1 MSLIIW
7 GLPKFICINGKN
19 SDSWTT
25 GTLTQG
31 LTKANFGRYSQFL
44 FDSSGGE
51 DEHTLVIFFDTVK
64 QFLFLQ

>member
-25 GTLTQG
+25 GG
-31 LTKANFGRYSQFL
+31 LSLMAYSYKTVPPFSIDMFVYFGL
-44 FDSSGGE
+44 FDLLGKLKLLR
-51 DEHTLVIFFDTVK
+51 HRYR
-64 QFLFLQ
+64 